1 MNYVRTE
8 AEEVIKNELDWI
20 NTGAHYY
27 DDLYQSLM
35 SYVYRVKF
43 NIDRRKINYS
53 ALIRSGQMKRDE
65 ALERV
70 KEVYA
75 IEDPKVIDLCMK
87 RLGITQ
93 KEFNEYMSLPLKTFR
108 DYKSHY
114 KFMKI
119 MKLPVKI
126 LSERHLLPTTTYSKY
141 FECG

>member
-8 AEEVIKNELDWI
+8 AEEVIKNELDWV

-87 RLGITQ
+87 RLGVTQ
-93 KEFNEYMSLPLKTFR
+93 KELEEYISLPLKTFR
-108 DYKSHY
+108 DYKTHY
-114 KFMKI
+114 SFI
-119 MKLPVKI
+119 RTMKLPIKI
-126 LSERHLLPTTTYSKY
+126 LSKTHLLPTTAYSKY